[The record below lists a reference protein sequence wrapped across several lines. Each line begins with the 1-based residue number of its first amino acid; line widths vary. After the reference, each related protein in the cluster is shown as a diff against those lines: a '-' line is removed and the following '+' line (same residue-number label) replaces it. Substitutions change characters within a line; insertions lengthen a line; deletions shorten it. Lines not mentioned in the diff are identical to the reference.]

1 MPSTLKEAID
11 SLRALQRQPEMARK
25 VSDELLGKYK
35 GIIPTGKTSTEFIRE
50 LRGSLFGK
58 VKG

>member
-11 SLRALQRQPEMARK
+11 SLKALQKQPEMARK

-35 GIIPTGKTSTEFIRE
+35 DIMPAGKTSTEFIRE
-50 LRGSLFGK
+50 LRGS
-58 VKG
+58 

>member
-11 SLRALQRQPEMARK
+11 SLRALQRQPDMAKK

-35 GIIPTGKTSTEFIRE
+35 GIIPIEKTSTEFIRE
-50 LRGSLFGK
+50 LRESLFGK
-58 VKG
+58 LKG